1 MYCLCIYLKKIFD
14 FFAAIYRKDGG
25 YGKSGS
31 AQIVEMFKNGI
42 EQGNSSKLEK
52 LIEQF
57 SKMNLPENGKYF
69 LEGDRDISLA
79 IDPKLKLKDAV
90 EFHLLLE
97 WLGKK

>member
-1 MYCLCIYLKKIFD
+1 
-14 FFAAIYRKDGG
+14 
-25 YGKSGS
+25 
-31 AQIVEMFKNGI
+31 MFKNGI

-69 LEGDRDISLA
+69 LEKLKLILEGDRDISLA
-79 IDPKLKLKDAV
+79 IDPRLKLKDAV

>member
-31 AQIVEMFKNGI
+31 AQIVEMFINGI

-52 LIEQF
+52 LI
-57 SKMNLPENGKYF
+57 
-69 LEGDRDISLA
+69 
-79 IDPKLKLKDAV
+79 
-90 EFHLLLE
+90 
-97 WLGKK
+97 